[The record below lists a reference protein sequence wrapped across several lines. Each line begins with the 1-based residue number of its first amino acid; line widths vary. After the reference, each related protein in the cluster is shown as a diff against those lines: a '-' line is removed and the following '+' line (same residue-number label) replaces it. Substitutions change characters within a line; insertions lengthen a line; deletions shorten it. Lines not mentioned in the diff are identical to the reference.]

1 MNKSSVAGVARR
13 ALGKASP
20 SAKEQR
26 IMDDVASSALDLIRN
41 KARMYPDIVDVEL
54 GGSYIKGTW
63 IPGADADID
72 VFIRFREET
81 ESEAFADTALVIGGE
96 ALSDYDPYTRFSE
109 HPYVECRV
117 RGIRVNAVPCY
128 AVPRGKWKSAADRS
142 HYHTEFM
149 RERLTST
156 ARKGARLLKLLLKS
170 NRLYGAQIAM
180 QGLSGYA
187 AESLVLH
194 YGGFEETI
202 RALARVEPGQ
212 VIGEASKKF
221 ETPIVIAD
229 PIDPARNLAASASVE
244 NIGRL
249 VLLCRS
255 FLRAPAV
262 SYFAPPEP
270 KRNDAL
276 IGNCVAVSFSY
287 SERSPDVV
295 WGQLKS
301 AARAVAEQLG
311 RNGFQV
317 VRYDAHTDEGGSAEL
332 LFMLGATTIPEY
344 YLREGPW
351 FFSTPE
357 AEQFVGKN
365 AKDSPFLW
373 IGPNARIRVM
383 VRRRHPGV
391 ASFLEDL
398 LGRLV
403 DESGVPSGLAP
414 DLRAGFE
421 ITVGG
426 RGTSKAVKRQL
437 MELISTDAA
446 VFPPS

>member
-26 IMDDVASSALDLIRN
+26 IMDDVASSSLDLIRN
-41 KARMYPDIVDVEL
+41 KAKNYPDIVDVEL

-81 ESEAFADTALVIGGE
+81 PEGTFADTALVIGGE

-109 HPYVECRV
+109 HPYVECRI

-149 RERLTST
+149 RERLTPT
-156 ARKGARLLKLLLKS
+156 TRKGARLLKLLLKS
-170 NRLYGAQIAM
+170 NRLYGAQIAV

-187 AESLVLH
+187 AESLVLQ
-194 YGGFEETI
+194 YGSFEGTV
-202 RALARVEPGQ
+202 RALSSVEPGQ

-221 ETPIVIAD
+221 DTPIAIAD

-255 FLRAPAV
+255 FLGTPAV

-270 KRNDAL
+270 TRNDAL
-276 IGNCVAVSFSY
+276 IGSCVAVSFSY
-287 SERSPDVV
+287 SERSPDIV
-295 WGQLKS
+295 WGQLRS
-301 AARAVAEQLG
+301 AARAVADQLG

-317 VRYDAHTDEGGSAEL
+317 VRYDAHTDEEGSAEL
-332 LFMLGATTIPEY
+332 LFLLGATTIPEY
-344 YLREGPW
+344 HLREGPW
-351 FFSTPE
+351 FFSSPE
-357 AEQFVGKN
+357 AEQFVNKN
-365 AKDSPFLW
+365 VKDAPFMW
-373 IGPNARIRVM
+373 VGPNARVRVM
-383 VRRRHPGV
+383 ERRRHPGV

-403 DESGVPSGLAP
+403 DESGVPAGLAP

-421 ITVGG
+421 ISLGG
-426 RGTSKAVKRQL
+426 RGTTRSVKRHL

-446 VFPPS
+446 VFPSG